1 MISAFTVKLFK
12 LVVPAPVNFIP
23 TLFAGS
29 ESSAVFDSGATIL
42 SAPFSRVR
50 VPVFTIAALSS
61 AASPLFSADIF
72 PE

>member
-12 LVVPAPVNFIP
+12 LVVPAPVNSIP

-42 SAPFSRVR
+42 SAPFARVR
-50 VPVFTIAALSS
+50 VPVFVTAIAALAVLILST
-61 AASPLFSADIF
+61 DIF